1 MAAGRPARYEAASGS
16 SLFVRRRD
24 FLIGCGCAACLGA
37 AGPSFAGIPK
47 GLVEPHMHFVPHG
60 RGPQV
65 AMTLDACMGETD
77 MRILGP
83 LVTNRIPVT
92 IFATKRW
99 LDNNPP
105 ALALLLQ
112 HKDLFDI
119 QNHGAMHLP
128 AVIGTE
134 KVYGL
139 EPAGTPDAVVAE
151 VQNGERAVT
160 AATGVAPTW
169 YRDATA
175 LYSRDAMGLI
185 GELNLQIAGFSLNGD
200 IGASV
205 PAGEAHARI
214 SAAKS
219 GDVIISHINQPK
231 RPAGAGVIAG
241 ILALKTRGFGF
252 VHLDDVTIARTA

>member
-1 MAAGRPARYEAASGS
+1 M
-16 SLFVRRRD
+16 RRRD
-24 FLIGCGCAACLGA
+24 FLIGCGCAACTA
-37 AGPSFAGIPK
+37 ATEPAWASIPK
-47 GLVEPHMHFVPHG
+47 DLVEPHMHFVP
-60 RGPQV
+60 RSRARLV

-83 LVTNRIPVT
+83 LIDNYIPVT

-99 LDNNPP
+99 IDHNAPTVS
-105 ALALLLQ
+105 LLLQ

-139 EPAGTPDAVVAE
+139 DPAGTADAVVAE

-160 AATGVAPTW
+160 DATGVAPTW

-175 LYSRDAMGLI
+175 LYSRDAMQLI
-185 GELNLQIAGFSLNGD
+185 GELNLKIAGFSLNGD

-205 PAGEAHARI
+205 EADVAEKRIAAAR
-214 SAAKS
+214 S

-241 ILALKTRGFGF
+241 ILALKAKGFGF
-252 VHLDDVTIARTA
+252 VHLDDVAITSIA

>member
-1 MAAGRPARYEAASGS
+1 
-16 SLFVRRRD
+16 LRRRD

-37 AGPSFAGIPK
+37 AAPSFAGIPK
-47 GLVEPHMHFVPHG
+47 GLVEPHMHFVPQG
-60 RGPQV
+60 RRPQV

-83 LVTNRIPVT
+83 LISNRIPVT

-105 ALALLLQ
+105 AVALLLQ

-134 KVYGL
+134 TVYGL

-160 AATGVAPTW
+160 AATGIAPTW

-175 LYSRDAMGLI
+175 LYSRDAMRLI
-185 GELNLQIAGFSLNGD
+185 AELNLSIAGFSLNGD

-205 PAGEAHARI
+205 PAAAAHARI
-214 SAAKS
+214 AAARS

-231 RPAGAGVIAG
+231 RAAGAGVIAG
-241 ILALKTRGFGF
+241 ILALKARGFSF
-252 VHLDDVTIARTA
+252 VHLNDVTITTIA

>member
-1 MAAGRPARYEAASGS
+1 
-16 SLFVRRRD
+16 LRRRD
-24 FLIGCGCAACLGA
+24 FLIGCGCAACIGA
-37 AGPSFAGIPK
+37 ATPSFAGIPK
-47 GLVEPHMHFVPHG
+47 GLVEPHMHFVPQG
-60 RGPQV
+60 RRPQV

-83 LVTNRIPVT
+83 LISNRIPVT

-105 ALALLLQ
+105 AVALLLQ

-134 KVYGL
+134 TVYGL

-160 AATGVAPTW
+160 AATGIAPTW

-175 LYSRDAMGLI
+175 LYSRDAMRLI
-185 GELNLQIAGFSLNGD
+185 AELNLSIAGFSLNGD

-205 PAGEAHARI
+205 SAAAAHARI
-214 SAAKS
+214 AAARS

-231 RPAGAGVIAG
+231 RAAGAGVIAG
-241 ILALKTRGFGF
+241 ILALKARGFSF
-252 VHLDDVTIARTA
+252 VHLNDVTITTIA

>member
-1 MAAGRPARYEAASGS
+1 M
-16 SLFVRRRD
+16 RRRQ
-24 FLIGCGCAACLGA
+24 FIATACCAVCAGA
-37 AGPSFAGIPK
+37 ARAGDLI
-47 GLVEPHMHFVPHG
+47 EPHMHFAPADNA
-60 RGPQV
+60 PAV

-83 LVTNRIPVT
+83 LISNRIPVT

-105 ALALLLQ
+105 AVALLLQ

-134 KVYGL
+134 TVYGL

-160 AATGVAPTW
+160 AATGIAPTW

-175 LYSRDAMGLI
+175 LYSRDAMRLI
-185 GELNLQIAGFSLNGD
+185 AELNLSIAGFSLNGD

-205 PAGEAHARI
+205 PAAAAHARI
-214 SAAKS
+214 AAARS

-231 RPAGAGVIAG
+231 RAAGAGVIAG
-241 ILALKTRGFGF
+241 ILALKARGFSF
-252 VHLDDVTIARTA
+252 VHLNDVTITTIA

>member
-1 MAAGRPARYEAASGS
+1 
-16 SLFVRRRD
+16 
-24 FLIGCGCAACLGA
+24 
-37 AGPSFAGIPK
+37 
-47 GLVEPHMHFVPHG
+47 MHFVPQG
-60 RGPQV
+60 RRPQV

-83 LVTNRIPVT
+83 LISNRIPVT

-105 ALALLLQ
+105 AVALLLQ

-134 KVYGL
+134 MVYGL

-160 AATGVAPTW
+160 AATGIAPTW

-175 LYSRDAMGLI
+175 LYSRDAMRLI
-185 GELNLQIAGFSLNGD
+185 AELNLSIAGFSLNGD

-205 PAGEAHARI
+205 SAAAAHARI
-214 SAAKS
+214 AAARS

-231 RPAGAGVIAG
+231 RAAGAGVIAG
-241 ILALKTRGFGF
+241 ILALKARGFSF
-252 VHLDDVTIARTA
+252 VHLNDVTITTIA

>member
-1 MAAGRPARYEAASGS
+1 M
-16 SLFVRRRD
+16 RRRD
-24 FLIGCGCAACLGA
+24 FLIGCGCAACIGA
-37 AGPSFAGIPK
+37 AAPSFAGIPK
-47 GLVEPHMHFVPHG
+47 GLVEPHMHFVPQG
-60 RGPQV
+60 RRPQV

-83 LVTNRIPVT
+83 LISNRIPVT

-105 ALALLLQ
+105 AVALLLQ

-134 KVYGL
+134 TVYGL

-160 AATGVAPTW
+160 AATGIAPTW

-175 LYSRDAMGLI
+175 LYSRDAMRLI
-185 GELNLQIAGFSLNGD
+185 AELNLSIAGFSLNGD

-205 PAGEAHARI
+205 SAAAAHARI
-214 SAAKS
+214 AAARS

-231 RPAGAGVIAG
+231 RAAGAGVIAG
-241 ILALKTRGFGF
+241 ILALKARGFSF
-252 VHLDDVTIARTA
+252 VHLNDVTITTIA

>member
-1 MAAGRPARYEAASGS
+1 M
-16 SLFVRRRD
+16 RRRD
-24 FLIGCGCAACLGA
+24 FLIGCGCAACVGI
-37 AGPSFAGIPK
+37 AGPASAGIPK
-47 GLVEPHMHFVPHG
+47 GLVEPHMRFVPAEG
-60 RGPQV
+60 TQQV
-65 AMTLDACMGETD
+65 AVTLDACMGETD

-83 LVTNRIPVT
+83 LITDRIPVT
-92 IFATKRW
+92 IFATRRW
-99 LDNNPP
+99 LENNPRTVNL
-105 ALALLLQ
+105 LAQ
-112 HKDLFDI
+112 HKDLFDV

-139 EPAGTPDAVVAE
+139 QPAGTPDAVVAE
-151 VQNGERAVT
+151 VQNGSRAVT
-160 AATGVAPTW
+160 AATGKAPTW

-185 GELNLQIAGFSLNGD
+185 AELDQRVAGFSLNGD

-205 PAGEAHARI
+205 HTDVATERI

-219 GDVIISHINQPK
+219 GDVIIAHINQPR

-241 ILALKTRGFGF
+241 ILALRGRGFQF
-252 VHLDDVTIARTA
+252 VHLNDVTLTATA